1 MSRGEIIEL
10 LKKSWTNIEELLVNH
25 PVFSDDKSPQRSIS
39 WDSNSAIRK
48 MGSEAYLQAL
58 FFSEINKVCKNIND
72 DFIISVE
79 GKQINGKRPDLLG
92 WDIQSGQGSP
102 FFVVELKVTGTD
114 FIESSKKNEGGIFF
128 EELKNYST
136 NELIRKGE
144 VILFICCYYE
154 SNPDDILN
162 IIGQYNSLLNW
173 IMEVKDIKFPE
184 QFVNNVL
191 EGYGFRDDKWQ
202 VIDNQK
208 T

>member
-1 MSRGEIIEL
+1 M
-10 LKKSWTNIEELLVNH
+10 
-25 PVFSDDKSPQRSIS
+25 
-39 WDSNSAIRK
+39 
-48 MGSEAYLQAL
+48 
-58 FFSEINKVCKNIND
+58 
-72 DFIISVE
+72 
-79 GKQINGKRPDLLG
+79 
-92 WDIQSGQGSP
+92 
-102 FFVVELKVTGTD
+102 ELKVTGTD

-128 EELKNYST
+128 EELKNYSS

-162 IIGQYNSLLNW
+162 IIRQYNSLLNL
-173 IMEVKDIKFPE
+173 IMEVKGIKFPE

-191 EGYGFRDDKWQ
+191 EGHGFRDDKWQ